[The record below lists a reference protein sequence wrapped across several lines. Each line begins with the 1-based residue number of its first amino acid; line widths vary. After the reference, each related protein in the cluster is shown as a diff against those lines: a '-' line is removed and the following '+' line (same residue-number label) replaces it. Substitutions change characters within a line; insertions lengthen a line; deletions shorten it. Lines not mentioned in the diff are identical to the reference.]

1 MNVGYGAITS
11 QMFLFFVLVYEGI
24 PYSVFTW
31 TFTNSKQG
39 LPSLFLLLPHNLVLT
54 LW

>member
-39 LPSLFLLLPHNLVLT
+39 LGKGAKNQNGNF
-54 LW
+54 